1 MKQTPLYPVYS
12 SYPGVKLIDFGGWE
26 LPVNFQAGILAEH
39 MKVRNQVGLFDV
51 SHMGEFILEG
61 PGSDEFLH
69 WLVTNDVLSMSDGQV
84 LYTLMCYPEGGV
96 VDDLIIYRRKK
107 DSYLLVVNAAN
118 IDKDFSWITEANSNF
133 SDSSGA
139 AKLVIRNV
147 SDDYVQIALQG
158 PNAEDVLQILWPE
171 CREIEFFHFK
181 DQVEIRGLPCLIS
194 RTGYTGEDGFE
205 IYIDSKHGPAMWDLL
220 LEVGEPFGIAP
231 CGLGARDTLRLEAK
245 LPLYGH
251 ELSKDITPL
260 EANLSVFISFD
271 TGEFCGRN
279 ALVKQKEVGIPRS
292 LRGIIMED
300 KGVPRNG
307 YGVYVGNEHIGFV
320 TSGAKSPLLDSFIGL
335 VLIKRG
341 IGLKIGDLVDIDIRG
356 KRKKARLV
364 KTPFYKNTGRKR

>member
-26 LPVNFQAGILAEH
+26 LPVNFQTGILAEH

-51 SHMGEFILEG
+51 SHMGEFVLEG

-96 VDDLIIYRRKK
+96 VDDLIIYRKGK

-118 IDKDFSWITEANSNF
+118 IDKDFSWITKANSNF

-139 AKLVIRNV
+139 AKPVIRNV

-158 PNAEDVLQILWPE
+158 PNAEDVLQILWSE
-171 CREIEFFHFK
+171 CTEIEFFHFS
-181 DQVEIRGLPCLIS
+181 DQVEIKGLPCLIS

-205 IYIDSKHGPAMWDLL
+205 IYIDSEHGPAMWNLL

-307 YGVYVGNEHIGFV
+307 YEVYVGDEHIGFV

-364 KTPFYKNTGRKR
+364 KTPFYKNTGRKK